1 MYWQEVKG
9 FEACWNWLA
18 SRLTLGPLLDLP
30 IPSGLKADLNST
42 PFAPPYATRFNY
54 SHIAMHGLLTIIKNW
69 SSDCIFK
76 YCEH

>member
-1 MYWQEVKG
+1 MELVGESVDLGPSVGLTDTVG
-9 FEACWNWLA
+9 FEG
-18 SRLTLGPLLDLP
+18 GPKFNALC
-30 IPSGLKADLNST
+30 
-42 PFAPPYATRFNY
+42 PPYATRFNY